1 MRHRITYQNSA
12 GLDPAYSTLE
22 LASTACSPV
31 ISINPF
37 IAYGSIPGS
46 AHGTPKTP
54 NIGAP
59 LSAFFESAT
68 SDQCSHTLSYS
79 MLLLLTLASGG
90 VSECEIPSRE
100 IMLS

>member
-1 MRHRITYQNSA
+1 MLAHRWPAAVGARIMATALAPFCARH
-12 GLDPAYSTLE
+12 PE
-22 LASTACSPV
+22 
-31 ISINPF
+31 
-37 IAYGSIPGS
+37 
-46 AHGTPKTP
+46 KTP
-54 NIGAP
+54 DIGAP

-68 SDQCSHTLSYS
+68 SDQCFHTLSYS